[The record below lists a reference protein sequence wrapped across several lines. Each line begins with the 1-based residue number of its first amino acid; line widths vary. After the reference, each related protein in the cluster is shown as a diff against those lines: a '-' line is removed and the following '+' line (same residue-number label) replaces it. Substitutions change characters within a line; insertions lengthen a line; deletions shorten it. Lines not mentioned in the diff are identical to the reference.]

1 MDMSKKDRGYNR
13 YETLRVDEK
22 SHLAYARNMFYRA
35 LPQRA
40 PDAVAELDQM
50 GPPLIAAE

>member
-1 MDMSKKDRGYNR
+1 MYTSEEDRDYNR
-13 YETLRVDEK
+13 YKTLRVDEK

-35 LPQRA
+35 LRQRA
-40 PDAVAELDQM
+40 PEAVAELDQM